1 MSRIRAA
8 YAALVILPLVLA
20 ACGQAASSSS
30 STAGPAAQASPS
42 EAASGGFPVTLSTA
56 NGEVTL
62 EAQPTNIVSLSPTA
76 TEMLF
81 AVGAGQQVT
90 AVDEFSNHPSE
101 APTTDLSGFDPN
113 IETIAGYEPDLVVTS
128 DETGEIATALEEVG
142 VGVLTL
148 PAAVT
153 LDDSYEQIEQL
164 GKATG
169 HADEA
174 AAVAEQMRDD
184 IDKIAAD
191 LPELD
196 QPLRYY
202 HELDDTYYS
211 VTSDTFIGQIY
222 GLLGLRN
229 IADEAPDDAG
239 GYPQLSSE
247 FIVDANPDLIFLADT
262 KCCGQSAETV
272 AQRAGWDRISAVTS
286 DGVVALDDDIASR
299 WGPRV
304 VDLLR
309 TVADAV
315 QQQATSG

>member
-8 YAALVILPLVLA
+8 CAALVILPLVLA

-56 NGEVTL
+56 NGKVTL

-174 AAVAEQMRDD
+174 TAVAEQMRND

-222 GLLGLRN
+222 GRLGLRN

-286 DGVVALDDDIASR
+286 NGVVALDDDIASR